1 MIGAQITGLDQV
13 LANLDKE
20 LARLETGADQAVK
33 RAGETCKTIAEGDV
47 HVRTGATKR
56 SIAHAHTQSPGL
68 SESVVSAG
76 TPYSP
81 ALERRFPFIMPGF
94 DQAAS
99 QLMADLNSLL

>member
-1 MIGAQITGLDQV
+1 MIGVQVTGMDQV
-13 LANLDKE
+13 MANLDQ
-20 LARLETGADQAVK
+20 LLTRLETGADQAVS
-33 RAGETCKTIAEGDV
+33 RAGETCKTIAEREV

-56 SIAHAHTQSPGL
+56 SIAHAHTKRPGL

-81 ALERRFPFIMPGF
+81 FLERRFPFIMPGF